1 MNEGLGYFFYVAVK
15 QSARETG
22 TETERQT
29 EPEPEGEGEDQRGT
43 SRAISVVGGFASHPA
58 TCACGCV
65 PSTPSLF
72 EMARLRKEYQ
82 ASKKNEIEAEAE
94 AKTEAE
100 TEHQAS

>member
-15 QSARETG
+15 QGAKE
-22 TETERQT
+22 T
-29 EPEPEGEGEDQRGT
+29 EPETEKQPDLEPEPQLEGEGQRGT
-43 SRAISVVGGFASHPA
+43 ERAISVVGGFASHPA

-82 ASKKNEIEAEAE
+82 AYKETE
-94 AKTEAE
+94 TEAE
-100 TEHQAS
+100 TENQAS